1 MKFFFLFFSFNT
13 QYNKH
18 KMKYKKKAQ
27 IEQLQGLI
35 VALVIIAVVLVV
47 GFLIFAET
55 KEQVVDMISTS
66 TATNESYSYTNNT
79 LAALTYSANS
89 AASTVACTAV
99 YNDTANAV
107 TIGSGNYVCNNA
119 GLIVTDTETSG
130 WATTLYVTYT
140 YKTAD
145 YAYNASSEVQNATQD
160 IPGWLPI
167 IVVVVIGSLLIGL
180 VSFLRRQT

>member
-1 MKFFFLFFSFNT
+1 
-13 QYNKH
+13 
-18 KMKYKKKAQ
+18 MKYKKKAQ

-55 KEQVVDMISTS
+55 KDQVVDMIDTS

-79 LAALTYSANS
+79 LVALTYSPT
-89 AASTVACTAV
+89 AAAGTVACTAV

-107 TIGSGNYVCNNA
+107 TISSDRYTCNNA
-119 GLIVTDTETSG
+119 GLIVDDVGTYTYAS
-130 WATTLYVTYT
+130 TLYVTYT

-145 YAYNASSEVQNATQD
+145 YAYNASNDVQNATQD

-180 VSFLRRQT
+180 VLFLRRQAS